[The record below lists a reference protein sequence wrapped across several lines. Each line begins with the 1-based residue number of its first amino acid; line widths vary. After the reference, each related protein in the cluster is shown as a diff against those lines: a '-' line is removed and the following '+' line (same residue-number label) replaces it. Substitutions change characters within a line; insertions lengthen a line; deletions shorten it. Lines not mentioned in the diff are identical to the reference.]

1 MEPAEHERTVIDGLA
16 TVALADPTL
25 TVTFDDFVRHTE

>member
-1 MEPAEHERTVIDGLA
+1 MFKTVSFLA

-25 TVTFDDFVRHTE
+25 YETSNDQLVFTQVDD